1 VRGLGWQ
8 QAERDR
14 NRTADLI
21 WPKGHSIPYDI
32 MEKKLENGGEFADV
46 GSCCLGTGW
55 ALFGGCEQLLV
66 HHLFWAH
73 MNRDT

>member
-1 VRGLGWQ
+1 
-8 QAERDR
+8 
-14 NRTADLI
+14 
-21 WPKGHSIPYDI
+21 